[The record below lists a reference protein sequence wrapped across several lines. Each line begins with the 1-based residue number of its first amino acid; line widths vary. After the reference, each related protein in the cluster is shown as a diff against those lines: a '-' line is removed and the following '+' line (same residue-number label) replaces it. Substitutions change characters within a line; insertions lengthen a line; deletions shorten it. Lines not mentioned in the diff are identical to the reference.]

1 MRKIAIVAALERE
14 VRDLIKTCRR
24 VERDY
29 QDRDFIFF
37 EQDEMVIVCGGIGI
51 EAARR
56 AAEAVIS
63 LYHPALLMSVGF
75 AGALDAALHV
85 GDIFLPAA
93 VLDARDGSRFE
104 IDGGKG
110 LLVTFMEVAGSQQKA
125 TLAKAYN
132 ARAVDMEA
140 AAVATA
146 ARAHGIQFAAT
157 KVISDGLD
165 FEMPQTARFINAQG
179 RFQTVGF
186 ALFVAL
192 RPWLWRRVAI
202 LARNSNQASRSLAR
216 HLKAFPQQ
224 LSDVIEAKTI

>member
-1 MRKIAIVAALERE
+1 MAIVAALERE
-14 VRDLIKTCRR
+14 VSDLIKHCARVRR
-24 VERDY
+24 SY
-29 QDRDFIFF
+29 QGRDFIFF
-37 EQDEMVIVCGGIGI
+37 EQDEMVTVCGGIGI

-75 AGALDAALHV
+75 AGALDASLHV
-85 GDIFLPAA
+85 GDIFSPAA

-110 LLVTFMEVAGSQQKA
+110 LLLTFMEVAGSQQKA

-146 ARAHGIQFAAT
+146 ARAHGIRFAAT

-165 FEMPQTARFINAQG
+165 FEMPETAGFIDPQG
-179 RFQTVGF
+179 KFRTVGF
-186 ALFVAL
+186 ARFVAL
-192 RPWLWRRVAI
+192 RPWVWWRVAI
-202 LARNSNQASRSLAR
+202 LARNSNKAAKSLAR
-216 HLKAFPQQ
+216 HLKTFPQH
-224 LSDVIEAKTI
+224 LSDVIETNTI